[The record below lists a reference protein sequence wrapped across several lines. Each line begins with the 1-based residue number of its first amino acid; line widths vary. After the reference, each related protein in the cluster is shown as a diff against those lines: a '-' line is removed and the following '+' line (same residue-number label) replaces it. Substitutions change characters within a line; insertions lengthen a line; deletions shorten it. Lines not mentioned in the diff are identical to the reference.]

1 MHISRCYFCSGPCYP
16 GHGTMFVRNDS
27 KTFRFC
33 RSKCNKN
40 FKIKRNP
47 RKVKWTKAFRKASGK
62 EMVIDSTF
70 EFEKRRNVPVRY
82 DRNLMATTI
91 KAMKRV
97 QEIRAKRERAF
108 YKNRVMSVKKE
119 TEKADD
125 IRVLEQ
131 NIELAPLE
139 AKKRYQAA
147 KVEEE
152 QVQSMDMED

>member
-1 MHISRCYFCSGPCYP
+1 MHITRCYFCSGPCYP

-33 RSKCNKN
+33 RSKCHKN
-40 FKIKRNP
+40 FKMKRNP
-47 RKVKWTKAFRKASGK
+47 RKVRWTKAFRKASGK

-82 DRNLMATTI
+82 DRNMMATTI

-97 QEIRAKRERAF
+97 QEIRSKRERAF
-108 YKNRVMSVKKE
+108 YKNRMAGNKALEKE
-119 TEKADD
+119 DD
-125 IRVLEQ
+125 IRVVNQ

-139 AKKRYQAA
+139 AKKRVQAMKAEKA
-147 KVEEE
+147 KAENME
-152 QVQSMDMED
+152 MED